1 MSDPASPALMDD
13 SQKAGMVIGR
23 VLADGHAAAEATVMI
38 VEGDTPHPD
47 IASITDTFGAFQLGG
62 LSPGWYNL
70 EARIGPR
77 TGRRSVQLGAGE
89 SAWVEFDLR

>member
-1 MSDPASPALMDD
+1 MDD
-13 SQKAGMVIGR
+13 SRSSGMVIGR
-23 VLADGHAAAEATVMI
+23 VMADGHAAAEATVMI
-38 VEGDTPHPD
+38 IEGDAAHPD
-47 IASITDTFGAFQLGG
+47 IACLTDSGGAFQLGG

-77 TGRRSVQLGAGE
+77 TARRSVQLGDGE